1 MNKIKEVLDRKG
13 VKQTWLAQQLG
24 KSYNMVNSYVQ
35 NRQQPRLEVLHDIAK
50 LLDVD
55 VVELIESSKIKI
67 IIDNDSNKNA
77 KKINLDFN
85 LNETSKNIFI
95 KYLKSIPKIPKTKR
109 NIRVATLFSGIGA
122 VEQAFERLKVAHEIV
137 FACDNNA
144 FVRQSYKA
152 NYKIQEEVFFEDIIN
167 LNGKQFTEKID
178 ILVGGSPCQSF
189 SSVGKRKGLEDDR
202 GNLVFEFIRIVKEAT
217 PNIFIFENVKGLLTV
232 NKGETFHKLILPKFQ
247 KLGYSIYFETLNAK
261 DFGIPQHRERL
272 FVIGFKDKRENYQ
285 FPKPFKLKI
294 KVNDLLLDNADEKY
308 YLGEKGINFVTSLK
322 QQKMSSTQINGD
334 IALCQRANQQFN
346 WHGDFITDPYRP
358 VEQKYF
364 LSEAVKRYVL
374 AEGTKNFKSKPKTD
388 LDVAR
393 PLLSTMGSMHR
404 AGVDNYYTYQERI
417 RKLAPRECLRL
428 MGFSDNFKIV
438 VSDTQMYKQAG
449 NSMVV
454 DVIMHLLQSLELH
467 KIK

>member
-1 MNKIKEVLDRKG
+1 MDK
-13 VKQTWLAQQLG
+13 T
-24 KSYNMVNSYVQ
+24 
-35 NRQQPRLEVLHDIAK
+35 
-50 LLDVD
+50 
-55 VVELIESSKIKI
+55 
-67 IIDNDSNKNA
+67 IDLKTNTEA
-77 KKINLDFN
+77 PDFN
-85 LNETSKNIFI
+85 LNKISENVFTE
-95 KYLKSIPKIPKTKR
+95 YLATIPKIAKLKR
-109 NIRVATLFSGIGA
+109 PIKVATLFSGIGA
-122 VEQAFERLKVAHEIV
+122 VEQAFERLKINHEIV
-137 FACDNNA
+137 FACDNNP
-144 FVRQSYKA
+144 FVRKSYLA
-152 NYKIQEEVFFEDIIN
+152 NYNIEPTNYFEDILN
-167 LNGKQFTEKID
+167 LDGSQFKDEVD
-178 ILVGGSPCQSF
+178 VLVGGSPCQSF
-189 SSVGKRKGLEDDR
+189 SSVGKRKGLDDDR
-202 GNLVFEFIRIVKEAT
+202 GNLVFEFIRIVKESL

-232 NKGETFHKLILPKFQ
+232 DKGETFKNIIMPRFQ
-247 KLGYSIYFETLNAK
+247 SLGYSLFYETLNSK

-272 FVIGFKDKRENYQ
+272 FVIGFKNKTDDYQ
-285 FPKPFKLKI
+285 FPKPFELKLKV
-294 KVNDLLLDNADEKY
+294 KDLLLDNADEKY

-346 WHGDFITDPYRP
+346 WHGDFITDPYKP

-388 LDVAR
+388 LDIAR
-393 PLLSTMGSMHR
+393 PLLSSMGSMHR

-454 DVIMHLLQSLELH
+454 DVIMHLINSI
-467 KIK
+467 KINKL

>member
-1 MNKIKEVLDRKG
+1 MYKVLDKLPKIAVPDFNVNKISE
-13 VKQTWLAQQLG
+13 
-24 KSYNMVNSYVQ
+24 
-35 NRQQPRLEVLHDIAK
+35 
-50 LLDVD
+50 
-55 VVELIESSKIKI
+55 
-67 IIDNDSNKNA
+67 
-77 KKINLDFN
+77 
-85 LNETSKNIFI
+85 NIFI
-95 KYLKSIPKIPKTKR
+95 EYLKTIPKIPKTKR

-122 VEQAFERLKVAHEIV
+122 VEQAFERLKINHEII
-137 FACDNNA
+137 FACDNNP
-144 FVRQSYKA
+144 FVRQSYLA
-152 NYKIQEEVFFEDIIN
+152 NYNIESNNYFEDILN
-167 LNGKQFTEKID
+167 LNGSQFKGEID
-178 ILVGGSPCQSF
+178 LLVGGSPCQSF
-189 SSVGKRKGLEDDR
+189 SSVGKRKGLDDDR
-202 GNLVFEFIRIVKEAT
+202 GNLVFEFIRIVKESS

-232 NKGETFHKLILPKFQ
+232 DKGETFKNVIMPRFK
-247 KLGYSIYFETLNAK
+247 KLGYSLFYETLNSK
-261 DFGIPQHRERL
+261 DFGMPQHRERL
-272 FVIGFKDKRENYQ
+272 FLIGFKDKRTEFK
-285 FPKPFKLKI
+285 FPKAFELKLKV
-294 KVNDLLLDNADEKY
+294 KDLLLDNADEKY

-346 WHGDFITDPYRP
+346 WHGDFITDPYKP

-388 LDVAR
+388 LEVAR
-393 PLLSTMGSMHR
+393 PLLSSMGSMHR

-454 DVIMHLLQSLELH
+454 DVIMHLIKSLDLH
-467 KIK
+467 KLK